1 MSGKNF
7 GGKAVGVVL
16 LVGALVAGAALYY
29 LQVYAFYD
37 EIKQDASVI
46 QLTSI
51 MSGEPEEII
60 ADGFEGIDSKSSPI
74 RYRGCFT
81 TPMSQSLLS
90 ETYVSYDAAV
100 PLIGPGWFSCFDAK
114 TIGAD
119 LESGVA
125 LPFLSQA
132 DVSNGVDRVV
142 AVYPDGR
149 AYIWHQLND
158 KFAE

>member
-1 MSGKNF
+1 MSG
-7 GGKAVGVVL
+7 GKLVGVGI
-16 LVGALVAGAALYY
+16 LVFALIAGATLYY
-29 LQVYAFYD
+29 LQVYAYYD
-37 EIKQDASVI
+37 EVKTGDATI

-51 MSGEPEEII
+51 VSGEPEEII
-60 ADGFEGIDSKSSPI
+60 ADGFEGIDSESSPI
-74 RYRGCFT
+74 RFRGCFT

-100 PLIGPGWFSCFDAK
+100 PLIGPSWFSCFDAK
-114 TIGAD
+114 LIGAD
-119 LESGVA
+119 LESGDA

-132 DVSNGVDRVV
+132 DISNGVDRVV

>member
-1 MSGKNF
+1 MN
-7 GGKAVGVVL
+7 GGKLVGVGL
-16 LVGALVAGAALYY
+16 LVVALVAGAALYY

-37 EIKQDASVI
+37 EIKQDSAVI
-46 QLTSI
+46 ELTSI
-51 MSGEPEEII
+51 VSGEPEEII
-60 ADGFEGIDSKSSPI
+60 ADGFEGIDSTSSPI
-74 RYRGCFT
+74 RFRGCFT

-90 ETYVSYDAAV
+90 ETYVSYDKAV

-119 LESGVA
+119 LEEGVA

-132 DVSNGVDRVV
+132 DVSDGVDRVV

-149 AYIWHQLND
+149 AFIWHQLND

>member
-1 MSGKNF
+1 M
-7 GGKAVGVVL
+7 V
-16 LVGALVAGAALYY
+16 ALIAGAALYY

-37 EIKQDASVI
+37 EIKQDSTVI
-46 QLTSI
+46 ELTSI
-51 MSGEPEEII
+51 VSGVPEEII
-60 ADGFEGIDSKSSPI
+60 ADGFEGIDSGSSPI
-74 RYRGCFT
+74 RFRGCFT

-100 PLIGPGWFSCFDAK
+100 PLIGPSWFSCFDAK
-114 TIGAD
+114 LIGAD
-119 LESGVA
+119 LENGDA

-132 DVSNGVDRVV
+132 DISNGVDRVV

>member
-1 MSGKNF
+1 M
-7 GGKAVGVVL
+7 VV
-16 LVGALVAGAALYY
+16 ALVAGAALYY
-29 LQVYAFYD
+29 MQVYAFYD
-37 EIKQDASVI
+37 EIEAGNAVVE
-46 QLTSI
+46 LTSI
-51 MSGEPEEII
+51 VSGEPEEII
-60 ADGFEGIDSKSSPI
+60 ADGFEGIDSNSSPI

-81 TPMSQSLLS
+81 TPMSQALLS
-90 ETYVSYDAAV
+90 ETYVSYDKAV

-119 LESGVA
+119 LEQGIA
-125 LPFLSQA
+125 LPFLSKA

-149 AYIWHQLND
+149 AFIWHQLND